1 MRERRDWWDWWAK
14 RILLAYFPPHS
25 QLASFGI
32 IDSQRLT
39 KTQAV
44 FGCLRKYPSADAIFI
59 NRSLSIFYRNGGWL
73 WGGKVDFVLVM
84 GEK

>member
-1 MRERRDWWDWWAK
+1 MRERMDRWMN

-25 QLASFGI
+25 QPFFFEI
-32 IDSQRLT
+32 IDNQQLT
-39 KTQAV
+39 KLLTV
-44 FGCLRKYPSADAIFI
+44 FGCLRKYPSAYVIFI
-59 NRSLSIFYRNGGWL
+59 NHSLSVFCKNNGWL